1 MTQPLISSGRQVS
14 DELKVLYHDNL
25 IIDLRYTTEA
35 NFTGQKVFDRE
46 YVMLASDAAEQFLA
60 AVADFDKQ
68 GYKVVV
74 WDAFRTIDDQK
85 KLLEANSDPRYVA
98 SDSNHCKGKAID
110 MTLATKDGQYLDM
123 GTDFDSFSEEAHVD
137 YDGLTDTQKAN
148 RQLLTQTMQ
157 QHGFV
162 VHPYE
167 WWHFDFAG

>member
-1 MTQPLISSGRQVS
+1 MTHHSVS
-14 DELKVLYHDNL
+14 LGIKVLDLLKVVRDPNL
-25 IIDLRYTTEA
+25 ILDLRYTTDT

-46 YVMLASDAAEQFLA
+46 QVLLEPETAAGFLSAVSDFQ
-60 AVADFDKQ
+60 KQ

-74 WDAFRTIDDQK
+74 WDAFRTVDDQN

-123 GTDFDSFSEEAHVD
+123 GTDFDSFSEEAHAD
-137 YDGLTDTQKAN
+137 YDGLTDQQKAN

-162 VHPYE
+162 AHPYE
-167 WWHFDFAG
+167 WWHFDFLD